1 MASGHREHELREM
14 SVPDNQLSKPTA
26 IDLSSLPGQREQ
38 RWIDQQL
45 LVAIAFV
52 CRGVIEARPRAHVD
66 LLTVTACDI
75 TDGGRQREDI
85 VMEAHATII
94 SYRRASGATLL
105 AVSRCSSPRV
115 WVLAHESPSARMG
128 CCTSLLYGLA
138 GANKNTVKAVLT
150 RLCFAH
156 GTRQSGTWSTSGLHA
171 PADCCTDSRRPT
183 DGRLDG

>member
-94 SYRRASGATLL
+94 SYRRASARPCSRSAGA
-105 AVSRCSSPRV
+105 AHRVCGCSLTKAQARV
-115 WVLAHESPSARMG
+115 WVAVPRCCMGWLARTRTPS
-128 CCTSLLYGLA
+128 
-138 GANKNTVKAVLT
+138 
-150 RLCFAH
+150 
-156 GTRQSGTWSTSGLHA
+156 
-171 PADCCTDSRRPT
+171 RPC
-183 DGRLDG
+183 

>member
-52 CRGVIEARPRAHVD
+52 CRGVIEARPRAHVN

-75 TDGGRQREDI
+75 TDSGRQREDI

-94 SYRRASGATLL
+94 SYRRAVALP
-105 AVSRCSSPRV
+105 PRTV
-115 WVLAHESPSARMG
+115 AN
-128 CCTSLLYGLA
+128 TLA
-138 GANKNTVKAVLT
+138 GGPVTL
-150 RLCFAH
+150 
-156 GTRQSGTWSTSGLHA
+156 
-171 PADCCTDSRRPT
+171 
-183 DGRLDG
+183 GRG